1 MSSRP
6 PSYLKAALM
15 MPAHYF
21 ALAAGGIASWSL
33 GEWTPLFASAGAS
46 ALYLVVLSVVPSF
59 RRAVRA
65 NFHAHSF
72 SDVASPE
79 ELQALLADLAP
90 SQRQHFQQ
98 LTELKVRI
106 LKNYER
112 LPGGRV
118 MVETSEH
125 RLEALLTSFVRLLT
139 TLNSYRKYLNSA
151 DHKAVEAEVQVV
163 EKELGTETNERL
175 RDVKSKRLE
184 ILRKRHARFAQAAE
198 SREVVSHQLATIEDM
213 MRLTHEQSI
222 AIRSPE
228 VVERQLESLTAGV
241 EATEETVREME
252 KFLEFDDATLGP
264 RPQPQR
270 VR

>member
-1 MSSRP
+1 
-6 PSYLKAALM
+6 
-15 MPAHYF
+15 MPAHWF
-21 ALAAGGIASWSL
+21 ALVAGGVASWSL
-33 GEWTPLFASAGAS
+33 GEWTPLVAAGGAS

-72 SDVASPE
+72 SEVATPE
-79 ELQALLADLAP
+79 ELQALVADLAP
-90 SQRQHFQQ
+90 SQREHYQQ
-98 LTELKVRI
+98 LLELKARI

-118 MVETSEH
+118 MIASSEH
-125 RLEALLTSFVRLLT
+125 RLEALLTSFLRLLT
-139 TLNSYRKYLNSA
+139 TLNSYRKYLNAA
-151 DHKAVEAEVQVV
+151 DQKSVEAEVLSV
-163 EKELGTETNERL
+163 EKEVNDEKSDRL
-175 RDVKSKRLE
+175 REVKSKRLE

-264 RPQPQR
+264 SPQPQR

>member
-1 MSSRP
+1 
-6 PSYLKAALM
+6 M
-15 MPAHYF
+15 MPAHWF
-21 ALAAGGIASWSL
+21 ALAAGGVASWSL

-72 SDVASPE
+72 ADIASPE
-79 ELQALLADLAP
+79 ELQVLLADLAP
-90 SQRQHFQQ
+90 SQRQHYQS
-98 LTELKVRI
+98 LAELKGRI

-112 LPGGRV
+112 LPGGKV
-118 MVETSEH
+118 MMASSEH
-125 RLEALLTSFVRLLT
+125 RLDALLTSFVRLLT

-151 DHKAVEAEVQVV
+151 DHKTVEAEVQAV
-163 EKELGTETNERL
+163 EKELSAETSERL
-175 RDVKSKRLE
+175 RDVKSKRLD
-184 ILRKRHARFAQAAE
+184 ILRKRHERFAQAAE

-213 MRLTHEQSI
+213 MRLAHEQSI

-228 VVERQLESLTAGV
+228 GVERQLELLTAGV

-264 RPQPQR
+264 RPAPQR